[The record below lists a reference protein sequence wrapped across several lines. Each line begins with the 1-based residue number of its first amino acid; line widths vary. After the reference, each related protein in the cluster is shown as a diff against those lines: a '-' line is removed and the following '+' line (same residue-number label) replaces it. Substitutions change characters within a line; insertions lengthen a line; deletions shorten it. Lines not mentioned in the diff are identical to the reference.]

1 MQIALIVVAAL
12 VVWTVC
18 GITNHVFYHK
28 LFQDAP
34 HGMDTDLIIML
45 GPLGTVM
52 LLLMAAM
59 MGFTAGCKRLGD
71 RLSGNHAG

>member
-1 MQIALIVVAAL
+1 MQIALIVVAAV

-18 GITNHVFYHK
+18 GITNHVFYRK
-28 LFQDAP
+28 LFTDSPQ
-34 HGMDTDLIIML
+34 GMDTDLIITL
-45 GPLGTVM
+45 GPLGTAM

-71 RLSGNHAG
+71 SLSGNHAS